1 MIYHTEFNRSFFLL
15 DYEYSN
21 HHLPKNT
28 MTYVVE
34 YPGPGMGEGQKC
46 GGLDRLIESQYP
58 IYL

>member
-1 MIYHTEFNRSFFLL
+1 ML

-28 MTYVVE
+28 MTYDVE